1 MALRYAEQE
10 EGTTKWKADKEL
22 LFSLMAESK
31 AGSVRSAALERMRLM
46 WRHLIRDVAYGM
58 NVVCH
63 LFTFVC
69 FIQLFL
75 LYVG

>member
-1 MALRYAEQE
+1 MA
-10 EGTTKWKADKEL
+10 D
-22 LFSLMAESK
+22 SK

-63 LFTFVC
+63 LFTFCV
-69 FIQLFL
+69 LFSTFHVVRWIGVTF
-75 LYVG
+75 VGMRQMRLRFMCEVA